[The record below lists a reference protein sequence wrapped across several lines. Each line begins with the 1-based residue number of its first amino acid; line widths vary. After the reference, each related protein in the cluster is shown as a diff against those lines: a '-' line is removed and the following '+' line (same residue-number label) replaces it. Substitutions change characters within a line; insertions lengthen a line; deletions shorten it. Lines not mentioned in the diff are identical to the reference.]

1 MKEME
6 FIQLDLT
13 FTFNGQEMSIHPTV
27 IKIEEEVTLVDCG
40 YPGMLPLLEKE
51 LERKGIP
58 PGSISHVIITHH
70 DDDHMGALHELKK
83 KYPHIRVAAGEI
95 EKEYIDGSKK
105 SLRLIQAED
114 MLDVLPAE
122 QRDFG
127 LSFINRLKQTRSVS
141 IDLVLKDG
149 DVLKWAGGCKILLTP
164 GHTPGHISIVSE
176 KLDAVITG
184 DAAVIEENALAVA
197 NPQFALDLE
206 DAQESLNKIVN
217 LDMQYY
223 YCFHGG
229 LFVNKKTSR

>member
-1 MKEME
+1 ME

-13 FTFNGQEMSIHPTV
+13 FTFNDHEMSIHPTV
-27 IKIEEEVTLVDCG
+27 ISCEGDVTLVDCG

-51 LERKGIP
+51 LTRKGIP
-58 PGSISHVIITHH
+58 PGSITRVIITNH
-70 DDDHMGALHELKK
+70 DDDHMGALHELKE
-83 KYPHIRVAAGEI
+83 KYPAIKVAAGEI
-95 EKEYIDGSKK
+95 EKDYIDGSKK

-127 LSFINRLKQTRSVS
+127 LSFIDRLKQVRSVPVD
-141 IDLVLKDG
+141 IVLRDG
-149 DVLKWAGGCKILLTP
+149 DLLKWAADCKILLTP

-184 DAAVIEENALAVA
+184 DAAVMENHALAVA

-206 DAQESLNKIVN
+206 AAEESLKEVIN
-217 LDMQYY
+217 LNMKYY

-229 LFVNKKTSR
+229 MFVNKKTSR